1 MDTLPPVLNPTRI
14 QETTGGDPEFLR
26 ELMDLY
32 LEDAQERLR
41 ELHAALEAADAEA
54 VARCAHKMKGA
65 SSNVGAER
73 IERLAIRIEQ
83 DAHRGVLPA
92 LPETL
97 SSLRSELE
105 QIPRALEA
113 STS

>member
-1 MDTLPPVLNPTRI
+1 
-14 QETTGGDPEFLR
+14 
-26 ELMDLY
+26 
-32 LEDAQERLR
+32 
-41 ELHAALEAADAEA
+41 
-54 VARCAHKMKGA
+54 MKGA